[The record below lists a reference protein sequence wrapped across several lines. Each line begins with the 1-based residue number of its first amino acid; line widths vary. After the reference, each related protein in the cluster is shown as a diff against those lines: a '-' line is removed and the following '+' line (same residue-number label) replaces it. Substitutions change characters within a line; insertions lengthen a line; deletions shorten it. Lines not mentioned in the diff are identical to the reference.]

1 MGDSIKKDLVL
12 VVDDFPDNAETVG
25 QVLQTEIDCDLLVA
39 SGGEEA
45 LKMIADTPPDLILL
59 DVMMPGMDG
68 YEVCSRL
75 KKQEKFK
82 HIPIIFLTARTDR
95 EDYLRG
101 FGAGAVDYISKPI
114 DIHILLARVK
124 AQLELKHQRDW
135 MSRVTHQYKEL
146 IRMMCHD
153 LINPIGSLKS
163 ILECS
168 IDEPELMEEF
178 KGDIIGLANLS
189 LEMIDQVR
197 TIRKLEEGRQVL
209 IGPVSLNEMLD
220 ETLFLARKKLQE
232 KKIQVQ
238 LDVENDLIILGERVG
253 LLNSVLGNLISN
265 SVKFSDPESQ
275 IFISACS
282 KEDKVIFVIRDHG
295 MGIPKEIMP
304 DLFSLAK
311 ATSRPG
317 TQGELGAGYGMPILK
332 RYLDLF
338 GANVDVQSKTFEESE
353 MDKGV
358 CVTIEFQRSEVPEIE
373 DEEEF
378 CTQQINLST
387 LS

>member
-25 QVLQTEIDCDLLVA
+25 QVLQSEIDCDILVA

-45 LKMIADTPPDLILL
+45 LKTISETPPDLILL

-75 KKQEKFK
+75 KQQERFN

-101 FGAGAVDYISKPI
+101 FEAGAVDYISKPI

-135 MSRVTHQYKEL
+135 MASVTHQYKEL
-146 IRMMCHD
+146 IRMLCHD

-168 IDEPELMEEF
+168 IEEPELMEEF
-178 KGDIIGLANLS
+178 RGDIIGLANLS
-189 LEMIDQVR
+189 LEMIHQVR

-209 IGPVSLNEMLD
+209 VGPVSLNEMLD
-220 ETLFLARKKLQE
+220 ETLFLARRKLQH
-232 KKIQVQ
+232 KKIQVK
-238 LDVENDLIILGERVG
+238 LDVENDLVILGERSG
-253 LLNSVLGNLISN
+253 LLNSILGNLISN
-265 SVKFSDPESQ
+265 SIKFSDPESE
-275 IFISACS
+275 IFISACH
-282 KEDKVIFVIRDHG
+282 KGDKVVFVMKDHG

-317 TQGELGAGYGMPILK
+317 TQGEMGAGYGMPILK

-338 GANVDVQSKTFEESE
+338 DAHVEVNSKTAEESTA
-353 MDKGV
+353 DKGT
-358 CVTIEFQRSEVPEIE
+358 CITIEFQKSDIPEIE
-373 DEEEF
+373 NEQDFYER
-378 CTQQINLST
+378 QINLST

>member
-1 MGDSIKKDLVL
+1 MGDSIKKDLIL
-12 VVDDFPDNAETVG
+12 VVDDFPDNPETVG
-25 QVLQTEIDCDLLVA
+25 QVLKTEIDCDVLIA

-45 LKMIADTPPDLILL
+45 FKAIMDTPPDLILL

-75 KKQEKFK
+75 KQQERFK

-101 FGAGAVDYISKPI
+101 FEAGAVDYISKPI

-135 MSRVTHQYKEL
+135 MARVTHQYKEL

-153 LINPIGSLKS
+153 LTNPIGSLKS
-163 ILECS
+163 ILESS
-168 IDEPELMEEF
+168 IEEPELLEEF
-178 KGDIIGLANLS
+178 KGDIVGLANLS
-189 LEMIDQVR
+189 LEMISQVR

-209 IGPVSLNEMLD
+209 VGPVSLNEMLD
-220 ETLFLARKKLQE
+220 EALFLVRRNLQQ
-232 KKIQVQ
+232 KKITVQ
-238 LDVENDLIILGERVG
+238 LDVANDLIILGERVG
-253 LLNSVLGNLISN
+253 LLNSILGNLISN
-265 SVKFSDPESQ
+265 SIKFSDPESQ

-282 KEDKVIFVIRDHG
+282 KEDRVIFVIRDHG
-295 MGIPKEIMP
+295 MGIPKEIMR

-338 GANVDVQSKTFEESE
+338 GATVEIKSKTVEESE
-353 MDKGV
+353 TDKGV
-358 CVTIEFQRSEVPEIE
+358 CITIEFQKSEIPEIE
-373 DEEEF
+373 DDVDF
-378 CTQQINLST
+378 YSHQINLST